1 MLLSMSSSFRQMTN
15 CNVEVLVGNISF
27 KTHCLKHSTTVLT
40 LQHLVPTKRSC
51 HNTSINLQLKV
62 ASLFKYV
69 RPF

>member
-40 LQHLVPTKRSC
+40 LQRLVPTKRSC
-51 HNTSINLQLKV
+51 HTYFNKPAAKSCKFV
-62 ASLFKYV
+62 
-69 RPF
+69 